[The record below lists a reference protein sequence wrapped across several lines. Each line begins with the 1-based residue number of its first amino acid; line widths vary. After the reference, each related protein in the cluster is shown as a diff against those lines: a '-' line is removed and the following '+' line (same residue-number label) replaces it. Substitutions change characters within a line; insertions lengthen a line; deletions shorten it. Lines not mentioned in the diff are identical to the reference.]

1 MTHPNTHVTLS
12 ALAITCVG
20 SNFQTKPTDMLP
32 HSTLSSLDRHYEM
45 YIKTHISSTHHS
57 FNNALGQI
65 SIPYSLSFSNMFHH
79 NLMSNFSNLLQSCLR
94 IFTHVVHQH
103 YIIYHSPCQK
113 SFHPQIVPTLRIFT
127 HAVHQHYIIYQHH
140 YLFNLYNFKN
150 KYY

>member
-1 MTHPNTHVTLS
+1 MSHYLLWQLPVWEAISRLSQLICCHTQHYHLWTDIMKCTLKHTLVQLIIHLTMLWVKFPFLIHYL
-12 ALAITCVG
+12 LAICFIT
-20 SNFQTKPTDMLP
+20 
-32 HSTLSSLDRHYEM
+32 
-45 YIKTHISSTHHS
+45 I
-57 FNNALGQI
+57 
-65 SIPYSLSFSNMFHH
+65 
-79 NLMSNFSNLLQSCLR
+79 SNFSNLLQSCLR